1 MALILEAHLVT
12 TVIVF
17 FFFFFMCIGV
27 LPACMPVPMCVP
39 NTLRGQK
46 RASEPLELERQMVG
60 LPYGTWKLNLCPLE
74 EQTENEI
81 WKTRIHHHKL

>member
-1 MALILEAHLVT
+1 MKLHLTHEMRKVPF
-12 TVIVF
+12 VENGQEV
-17 FFFFFMCIGV
+17 CVCVSGYHEYAGV
-27 LPACMPVPMCVP
+27 S
-39 NTLRGQK
+39 RDQK